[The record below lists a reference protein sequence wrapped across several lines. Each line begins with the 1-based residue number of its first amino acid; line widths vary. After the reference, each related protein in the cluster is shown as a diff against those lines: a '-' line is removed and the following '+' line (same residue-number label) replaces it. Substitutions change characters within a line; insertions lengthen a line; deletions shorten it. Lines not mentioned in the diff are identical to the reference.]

1 MLWNKVD
8 QNNDVTFV
16 GAIYHPP
23 KPIYKTA
30 DLLDHIEE
38 AVLRM
43 QQDFPD
49 SHVILAGDLNAMPD
63 SEIVIRTGMKSL
75 VTQPTS
81 GCSYLDRVYVSDLE
95 YAVKSDRRAVV
106 AYTS

>member
-49 SHVILAGDLNAMPD
+49 SHVILAGDLNAMPN
-63 SEIVIRTGMKSL
+63 SEIVIRIMHEVTGHSADEMMQLSR
-75 VTQPTS
+75 S
-81 GCSYLDRVYVSDLE
+81 GV
-95 YAVKSDRRAVV
+95 RRPGVRRSRSF
-106 AYTS
+106 YPP